1 MKGRK
6 NVGIISLIFPAV
18 FCTMLWGTA
27 FPGIKVGYDLFSI
40 AAGDSGSKMLFA
52 GARFFIAG
60 IIVIAV
66 SVLKRKNGEKIVPE
80 KKDIFPLTLLGF
92 FQTFLQYTLLY
103 TGISSVSGTKSSVYT
118 SVAAFAT
125 VLVSPLFFK
134 KDRLTVMKV
143 FGCIAGV
150 AGIAFMS
157 LGDGSISEFILL
169 GDGLVLMSNLSGAA
183 GNIISKK
190 ISSPDRTPS
199 FISGWQLLFGGAG
212 LIVCGVLSGGR
223 LYTDNVSGWLLLLYL
238 AAMAGA
244 AFMIWTG
251 LLKKNP
257 VSRVAVFNM
266 LIPIF
271 GTLWSG
277 LFLNETIFTAAN
289 VTAIILVCFGI
300 LLVNVSASDTKKAK
314 HLTNKYN

>member
-1 MKGRK
+1 MKERK
-6 NVGIISLIFPAV
+6 NVGLISLVLPAV

-27 FPGIKVGYDLFSI
+27 FPGIKTGYDLFNI
-40 AAGDSGSKMLFA
+40 AADDFGSKMIFA
-52 GARFFIAG
+52 GARFFTAG
-60 IIVIAV
+60 LIVAAI
-66 SVLKRKNGEKIVPE
+66 SVLTRKNGEKVVPE
-80 KKDIFPLTLLGF
+80 KKDIFPLMVLGF

-103 TGISSVSGTKSSVYT
+103 AGISSVSGTKSSVYT

-125 VLVSPLFFK
+125 VLASPLFFK
-134 KDRLTVMKV
+134 KDRLTLLKIV
-143 FGCIAGV
+143 GCTAGV
-150 AGIAFMS
+150 AGIVFMS
-157 LGDGSISEFILL
+157 LGDGPIAGFTLL

-223 LYTDNVSGWLLLLYL
+223 LYTDNVIGWLLLLYL
-238 AAMAGA
+238 AAMAGI

-271 GTLWSG
+271 GTIWSG

-289 VTAIILVCFGI
+289 VTAILLVCLGI
-300 LLVNVSASDTKKAK
+300 LLVNVSAAGAKKEVSS
-314 HLTNKYN
+314 H